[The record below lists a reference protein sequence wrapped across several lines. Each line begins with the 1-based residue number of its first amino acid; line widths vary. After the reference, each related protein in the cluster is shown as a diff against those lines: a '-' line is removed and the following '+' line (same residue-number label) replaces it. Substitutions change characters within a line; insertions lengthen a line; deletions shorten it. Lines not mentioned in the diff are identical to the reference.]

1 VEEDLKQALA
11 RLPHGPAFRFVDR
24 LLNLVPGQQ
33 ATGEYLIR
41 GDESFLSGHFP
52 GQPLFP
58 GVLLVEAAAQ
68 LAGIVAQSDPTVP
81 PLPGLKLT
89 AIRSVK
95 IFGGAR
101 PGQTLE
107 LSARI
112 LGRLQ
117 NLVQAQAA
125 IVVEGSTILQG
136 ELTLSG
142 EAK

>member
-1 VEEDLKQALA
+1 VDEHLKQALE

-24 LLNLVPGQQ
+24 LLSLVPGQQ

-41 GDESFLSGHFP
+41 GDESFLTGHFP

-68 LAGIVAQSDPTVP
+68 LAGIVAQSDLTVP

-89 AIRSVK
+89 AIRSMK
-95 IFGGAR
+95 ILGGAR

-125 IVVEGSTILQG
+125 IVVDGSTILQG

-142 EAK
+142 QSQ

>member
-1 VEEDLKQALA
+1 MKQALE

-24 LLNLVPGQQ
+24 LLSLVPGQQ

-41 GDESFLSGHFP
+41 GDESFLTGHFP

-68 LAGIVAQSDPTVP
+68 LAGIVAQSDLTVP

-89 AIRSVK
+89 AIRSMK
-95 IFGGAR
+95 ILGGAR

-125 IVVEGSTILQG
+125 IVVDGSTILQG

-142 EAK
+142 QSQ

>member
-1 VEEDLKQALA
+1 MDENLQQALE

-24 LLNLVPGQQ
+24 LLSLVPGQQ

-41 GDESFLSGHFP
+41 GDESFLTGHFP

-68 LAGIVAQSDPTVP
+68 LAGIVAQSDLTVP

-89 AIRSVK
+89 AIRSMK
-95 IFGGAR
+95 ILGGAR

-125 IVVEGSTILQG
+125 IVVDGSTILQG

-142 EAK
+142 QSQ